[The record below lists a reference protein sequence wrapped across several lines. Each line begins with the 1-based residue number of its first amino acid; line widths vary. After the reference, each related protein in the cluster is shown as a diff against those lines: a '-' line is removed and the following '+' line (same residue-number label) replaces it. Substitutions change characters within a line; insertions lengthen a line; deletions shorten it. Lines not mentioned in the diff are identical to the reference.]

1 MCVPF
6 PQLRAAEQLRDEIR
20 AERERLV
27 GREAAVAAA
36 EASLATHR
44 RDMERQAAEI
54 EHATQVCSL
63 PVLWT
68 LRSRAAASLP
78 VWLLLAKQHTTFEST
93 GNAPTLSM
101 TRASACP
108 HCYFCFLSGRP

>member
-1 MCVPF
+1 VLPVL
-6 PQLRAAEQLRDEIR
+6 QLRAAEQLRDEIR

-54 EHATQVCSL
+54 EHATQVCL
-63 PVLWT
+63 RQGVHTAVLGC
-68 LRSRAAASLP
+68 LR
-78 VWLLLAKQHTTFEST
+78 
-93 GNAPTLSM
+93 
-101 TRASACP
+101 
-108 HCYFCFLSGRP
+108 RPALVGHS